1 MAQPL
6 LHTGQ
11 HRRIIAGLDMDHPAR
26 RQTGLLQPRREQIGL
41 RHAPEHLPGQ
51 ARGDPSG
58 KTGRRRA
65 IGGAIAAARDLVQAA
80 KRQPARGQAAVKLGQ
95 AEGQRRQR
103 RAVIALDRC
112 DPVPQRHES
121 RIGTRRGHG
130 SVGLLSGRESRRH
143 VLHLF

>member
-11 HRRIIAGLDMDHPAR
+11 HRRIVARLDMNHPAWRQAGLF
-26 RQTGLLQPRREQIGL
+26 QPRREQIGL

-65 IGGAIAAARDLVQAA
+65 IGGAIAAARDLVQLL
-80 KRQPARGQAAVKLGQ
+80 RQCENDGLSRIVWEI
-95 AEGQRRQR
+95 EGQ
-103 RAVIALDRC
+103 
-112 DPVPQRHES
+112 S
-121 RIGTRRGHG
+121 
-130 SVGLLSGRESRRH
+130 
-143 VLHLF
+143 